1 MAQHDYNIE
10 DQNGFDFLV
19 DLNNAL
25 SAIATNNAGSSEPNP
40 TFPHMIWFDTNND
53 LMKVRNEANSA
64 WVIVAKKDGS
74 VWTPYHLVNP
84 TLSGM
89 TTTTRLRTT
98 AGNNTTPT
106 GTDHPYQI
114 GLDAGANVRFDDNA
128 IGAFDNGGG
137 SRLTLNRYGGG
148 VAIGSS
154 GVAQDIRIFGQ
165 LTTTRLRTTAGNNAT
180 PTGTDHPYQIGLDT
194 GVNLRFDD
202 NAIGAFDNGV
212 GSRLTLNRYG
222 GGVAIGP
229 ISANSPE
236 KLRVVEEVNNSM
248 VAQFINSAGDSGDI
262 HGKGYIGFG
271 VSNSFEETGCYI
283 GWDQESTSG
292 YQQALT
298 FGTRP
303 DIEEFPAERMRITS
317 GGDVQ
322 ITKSLSVKGATLEPT
337 GTAPMHACRAWV
349 NFNGTGTVAI
359 RASGN
364 VSSITDFGVGNYRV
378 NFTTAME
385 DADYSAIISHGFDA
399 IPSSTQNNTGA
410 FQRQNL
416 AGSFTLFITSV
427 SDYNVD
433 ADVVMVSIFR

>member
-25 SAIATNNAGSSEPNP
+25 SAIVTNNAGSSEPNP

-148 VAIGSS
+148 VDIGSS
-154 GVAQDIRIFGQ
+154 GVAQDTRIFGQ

-180 PTGTDHPYQIGLDT
+180 PTGTDHPYQIGLDA
-194 GVNLRFDD
+194 GLNVRFDD

-222 GGVAIGP
+222 GGVDIG
-229 ISANSPE
+229 SSG
-236 KLRVVEEVNNSM
+236 
-248 VAQFINSAGDSGDI
+248 VAQDTRIFGQLQINGAALPFSKEYQS
-262 HGKGYIGFG
+262 
-271 VSNSFEETGCYI
+271 TG
-283 GWDQESTSG
+283 QT
-292 YQQALT
+292 
-298 FGTRP
+298 
-303 DIEEFPAERMRITS
+303 MR
-317 GGDVQ
+317 
-322 ITKSLSVKGATLEPT
+322 
-337 GTAPMHACRAWV
+337 
-349 NFNGTGTVAI
+349 
-359 RASGN
+359 N
-364 VSSITDFGVGNYRV
+364 VSSITDNGSGDYTV
-378 NFTTAME
+378 NFTTAMP
-385 DADYSAIISHGFDA
+385 DANYAMSGSGEGTDGSGDVTIGRPNGGTKTTTACRIKTVNASA
-399 IPSSTQNNTGA
+399 NTG
-410 FQRQNL
+410 
-416 AGSFTLFITSV
+416 SYPSV
-427 SDYNVD
+427 EL
-433 ADVVMVSIFR
+433 MFFR